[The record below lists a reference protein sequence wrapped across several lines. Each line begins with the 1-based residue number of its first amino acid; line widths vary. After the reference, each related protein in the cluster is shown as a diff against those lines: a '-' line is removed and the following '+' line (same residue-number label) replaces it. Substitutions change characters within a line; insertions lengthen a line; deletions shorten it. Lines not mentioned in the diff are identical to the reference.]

1 MLGMTKNKRKS
12 LFVIPNAVRNL
23 VLSTKYKGEI
33 HMTYAEYKNEML
45 EAATEDRV
53 RADLLDRH
61 IRITN
66 CEYKTL
72 GIKTPFVKKLAKS
85 VPMDARAEIVEA
97 CIADAAVDPIYE
109 TVLFASFVAARKGD
123 YAFTLDS
130 IKRLVPLFGS
140 WAHVDCT
147 VPCLKW
153 ASADRLMD
161 DIAYMYESDWVYE
174 KRFYIICLMCF
185 CLTEARTDFA
195 LDRLQSVVFGEYYVD
210 MAVAWALSEA
220 AVKFY
225 GKTVEL
231 LRARRLPKFVQN
243 KAIQKARESFRL
255 TAEQKAELS
264 ELKIA

>member
-1 MLGMTKNKRKS
+1 
-12 LFVIPNAVRNL
+12 
-23 VLSTKYKGEI
+23 
-33 HMTYAEYKNEML
+33 MTYAEYKKAML
-45 EAATEDRV
+45 DAAPDDRV
-53 RADLLDRH
+53 RADFLDRH
-61 IRITN
+61 RRITN
-66 CEYKTL
+66 CEYETL
-72 GIKTPFVKKLAKS
+72 GLKTPFVKKLAKS
-85 VPMDARAEIVEA
+85 VPTDARAEIVEA
-97 CIADAAVDPIYE
+97 CIADAAADPVYE

-123 YAFTLDS
+123 YDFTLDS
-130 IKRLVPLFGS
+130 VKRLVPLFGS

-153 ASADRLMD
+153 AADRLIG
-161 DIAYMYESDWVYE
+161 DIEYMYKSDKVYE

-185 CLTEARTDFA
+185 CLTEARVDFA
-195 LDRLQSVVFGEYYVD
+195 LDRLQSVAFGEYYVD

-225 GKTVEL
+225 GKTAEL

-264 ELKIA
+264 GLKIS

>member
-1 MLGMTKNKRKS
+1 
-12 LFVIPNAVRNL
+12 
-23 VLSTKYKGEI
+23 
-33 HMTYAEYKNEML
+33 MTYAEYKNAML
-45 EAATEDRV
+45 NAAPEDRV
-53 RADLLDRH
+53 RADFLDRH
-61 IRITN
+61 RRITN

-72 GIKTPFVKKLAKS
+72 GLKTPFVKKLASS
-85 VPMDARAEIVEA
+85 VPTDARAEIVEA
-97 CIADAAVDPIYE
+97 CIADAAVDPTYE

-123 YAFTLDS
+123 YDFTLDS
-130 IKRLVPLFGS
+130 VKRLVPLFGS

-153 ASADRLMD
+153 TSTDRFMD
-161 DIAYMYESDWVYE
+161 DIAYMYESDRVYE

-185 CLTEARTDFA
+185 CLTEERVDLA
-195 LDRLQSVVFGEYYVD
+195 LNRLRGVAFGEYYVD
-210 MAVAWALSEA
+210 MSVAWALSEA

-231 LRARRLPKFVQN
+231 LRARRLPRFVQN

-255 TAEQKAELS
+255 TAQQKAELS